1 MQTQSR
7 EVGVAAG
14 VVPKRAQ
21 TATSVY
27 FALSPLPY
35 AEDALEPGISAN
47 TLRIHY
53 HKHKTGYAD
62 TLNKLVPGTPFA
74 DLALEEVV
82 RATAGKPEH
91 AEIFDNAAQTW
102 NHAFYWRSL
111 NPKGGGPSAAL
122 KARID
127 SAFGD
132 VETLKQELATA
143 ATTQFGSGWAWLL
156 LPRTKLRVV
165 KTGNAD
171 TPLTEPM
178 QPLLTIGLWEHAYY
192 LDFQNRRP
200 AYVSGVLG
208 KPINWEFVSEN
219 LASE

>member
-7 EVGVAAG
+7 EVGAAAG

-27 FALSPLPY
+27 FAASPLPY
-35 AEDALEPGISAN
+35 AEDALEPVISAN
-47 TLRIHY
+47 TLRLHY
-53 HKHKTGYAD
+53 HKHYKGYVD
-62 TLNKLVPGTPFA
+62 TLNKLVAGTPFA
-74 DLALEEVV
+74 DLSLEEVV
-82 RATAGKPEH
+82 LATAGKPEH
-91 AEIFDNAAQTW
+91 AEIFDNAAQAW

-132 VETLKQELATA
+132 VETLKKELATA
-143 ATTQFGSGWAWLL
+143 ATTQFGSGWAWLVL
-156 LPRTKLRVV
+156 DRAKLRVV

-171 TPLTEPM
+171 TPLTEQM
-178 QPLLTIGLWEHAYY
+178 RPLLTIDVWEHAYY

-200 AYVSGVLG
+200 EYVSGVLG
-208 KPINWEFVSEN
+208 KLINWEFVSEN